1 MRVGI
6 HDKLFVKNVCA
17 IGMSAGFI
25 EPLESNGLL
34 TVHEFLVKL
43 VKILNRPVISNFV
56 KQQFNMSCKRFFH
69 EFAEFVAAH
78 YALTIRNDTKYWRD
92 IQNRKY
98 NIDENVVHGN
108 STFQSINQ
116 WCFNDYHYPTTA
128 GMDCIGTGMRFFP
141 TDENSLKHGNYSS
154 DLNFFTK

>member
-78 YALTIRNDTKYWRD
+78 YAKERILQLDIREKEWKDKVSVCPSLYEFLKKKY
-92 IQNRKY
+92 I
-98 NIDENVVHGN
+98 
-108 STFQSINQ
+108 
-116 WCFNDYHYPTTA
+116 
-128 GMDCIGTGMRFFP
+128 
-141 TDENSLKHGNYSS
+141 
-154 DLNFFTK
+154 